1 MGGVNG
7 IAKDE
12 EVTRR
17 DDISAERQGLISG
30 VNMES
35 SVDEKVKE
43 TETGSEEGKTS
54 DQGRESDIR
63 SDNSQEEKQEESFQV
78 HNVRGVCIIYSN
90 NISGILPDILPNTLA
105 LHPQMK

>member
-17 DDISAERQGLISG
+17 DDISAERQDLISG
-30 VNMES
+30 VNMGS
-35 SVDEKVKE
+35 PVDEIVR
-43 TETGSEEGKTS
+43 TGSEEGKAS
-54 DQGRESDIR
+54 DQGRESDTR

-78 HNVRGVCIIYSN
+78 HNVRGVCII
-90 NISGILPDILPNTLA
+90 
-105 LHPQMK
+105 

>member
-12 EVTRR
+12 EMTRR

-30 VNMES
+30 VNIES
-35 SVDEKVKE
+35 SVDKRVRG

-54 DQGRESDIR
+54 DQGRESDTR
-63 SDNSQEEKQEESFQV
+63 SDNSPEEKQEESFQV
-78 HNVRGVCIIYSN
+78 HNVRGV
-90 NISGILPDILPNTLA
+90 
-105 LHPQMK
+105 

>member
-1 MGGVNG
+1 MGGANG
-7 IAKDE
+7 IVKDE

-17 DDISAERQGLISG
+17 DDISAERQSLISG

-35 SVDEKVKE
+35 SVDKRVRE

-54 DQGRESDIR
+54 DQGRESDTR

-78 HNVRGVCIIYSN
+78 HNVRGV
-90 NISGILPDILPNTLA
+90 
-105 LHPQMK
+105 